1 MRSTADATGSK
12 SIAVWQSA
20 SDVNAV
26 NPLVAFY
33 DMQSQ
38 KAQPFKKEPTSKKRF
53 ILSAKKCLQFV
64 LIKTKKNILKGWK
77 RETIKKFTWIID

>member
-20 SDVNAV
+20 SDVNTV

-38 KAQPFKKEPTSKKRF
+38 KAQPFKKEPTSKKEIYF
-53 ILSAKKCLQFV
+53 VCKKMLALCSH
-64 LIKTKKNILKGWK
+64 KNKKKHP
-77 RETIKKFTWIID
+77 